1 MSVDYSFKHYQVLGP
16 DDLRVAADVFEA
28 ALQSL
33 DESACEIPPHAAR
46 QLLAQYIIEKALNGY
61 RDPKQLGEGALAN
74 LKLAASKQPA

>member
-1 MSVDYSFKHYQVLGP
+1 MSALNSTDYYQVLGP
-16 DDLRVAADVFEA
+16 NDLRLAANAFEA